1 MRIVYFTDAYWP
13 RINGVTVSVQTF
25 ADALKRR
32 GHEVLIV
39 CPEYPKDAGV
49 TPETEYGVIRIP
61 SVRSLFS
68 AEDRMSN
75 PLAIRAVGKDL
86 DAYEPDIIHVQTEFS
101 FGAMGRLYAR
111 TRGHPVVSTCHTH
124 WEQYFEHY
132 IAGMPSHF
140 SRAIAR
146 TIMRTAYRTDDLII
160 VPSAQIGEVLRHYG
174 IKKEFQHIPTG
185 IDAATFAADPARD
198 ERVRRYL
205 VDRFPRLAS
214 GPILLFVGRVGQEK
228 NVGFLFDVLKRVH
241 TSAPDASLLIVGDGP
256 YRQMLM
262 RQAENAG
269 LGSSCFF
276 TGYLPREDLP
286 SVYALADVFTFPSK
300 TETQGLVTIESMLCG
315 TPVVAIGEMGTAD
328 VMAGDNGGFMVADD
342 PAEFTDRVLRLLSDP
357 ALRKAKSAEAL
368 EYAQRWTVEG
378 MTDKLL
384 AVYER
389 IAARRR
395 VRRRGPINAF
405 RRKLWEV
412 RRYFR

>member
-39 CPEYPKDAGV
+39 CPEYPKAAGI
-49 TPETEYGVIRIP
+49 TPEIEYGIIRIP
-61 SVRSLFS
+61 SVRSFFS
-68 AEDRMSN
+68 AEDRVSN
-75 PLAIRAVGKDL
+75 PLAIQAVGREL
-86 DAYEPDIIHVQTEFS
+86 DAFEPDIIHVQTEFS
-101 FGAMGRLYAR
+101 FGAMGRLYAKA
-111 TRGHPVVSTCHTH
+111 RGYPVISTCHTH

-132 IAGMPSHF
+132 MAGTPSRF

-146 TIMRTAYRTDDLII
+146 TIMRTAYRSDNVII
-160 VPSAQIGEVLRHYG
+160 LPSAQIGEVLKRYG
-174 IKKEFQHIPTG
+174 IKKEFYIIPTG
-185 IDAATFAADPARD
+185 IDARTFSPDSARD
-198 ERVRRYL
+198 DRVRRYL
-205 VDRFPRLAS
+205 VDRFPSLSS

-228 NVGFLFDVLKRVH
+228 NIGFLFDVLTGVRH
-241 TSAPDASLLIVGDGP
+241 RHPQASLLIVGDGP
-256 YRQMLM
+256 YRQALM
-262 RQAENAG
+262 KQAEAAG
-269 LGSSCFF
+269 LGAWCCF

-286 SVYALADVFTFPSK
+286 SVYAIADVFTFPSK

-328 VMAGDNGGFMVADD
+328 VMGGDNGGFMVQDD
-342 PAEFTDRVLRLLSDP
+342 PALFTDRVLRLIEDSK
-357 ALRKAKSAEAL
+357 LREEKSAEAI

-384 AVYER
+384 AVYEAV
-389 IAARRR
+389 AARRR
-395 VRRRGPINAF
+395 QRRRGPLNAV